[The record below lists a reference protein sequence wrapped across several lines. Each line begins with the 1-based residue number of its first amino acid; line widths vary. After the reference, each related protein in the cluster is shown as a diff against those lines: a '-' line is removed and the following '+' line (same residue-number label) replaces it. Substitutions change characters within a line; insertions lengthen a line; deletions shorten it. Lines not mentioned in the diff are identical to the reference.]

1 MDWKERI
8 KAYQFPLLL
17 VVILGLGLIWLNW
30 GQGLD
35 EQVEG
40 FDAQTSSDQLTEEKN
55 ENTQRE
61 QGIEVGVI
69 VDLKGAVLHPGV
81 YKMNEGSR
89 WLDVIQEAGGLTKDA
104 DEKKVNL
111 SRKIVDEE
119 VIYIPQIGEEMDVAY
134 TESGIVSEGSNK
146 ISLNKASK
154 EELLTISGIGPS
166 KAEAIISYRNKH
178 GKFTSVEDLTNV
190 TGIGSKTL
198 ERIKDKIQ
206 P

>member
-1 MDWKERI
+1 
-8 KAYQFPLLL
+8 
-17 VVILGLGLIWLNW
+17 
-30 GQGLD
+30 
-35 EQVEG
+35 
-40 FDAQTSSDQLTEEKN
+40 
-55 ENTQRE
+55 
-61 QGIEVGVI
+61 